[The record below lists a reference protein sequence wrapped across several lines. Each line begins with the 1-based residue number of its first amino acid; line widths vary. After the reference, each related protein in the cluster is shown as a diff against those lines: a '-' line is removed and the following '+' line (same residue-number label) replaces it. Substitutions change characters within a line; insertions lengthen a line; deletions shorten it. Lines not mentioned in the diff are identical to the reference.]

1 MKIKVNGQIHELLH
15 PGPTLALTA
24 ALAELGFTSPALAT
38 AVNGLFVPRDMRADV
53 ALTDGDQLEVLA
65 PMQGG

>member
-1 MKIKVNGQIHELLH
+1 MKIKVNGQMHDLSH

-24 ALAELGFTSPALAT
+24 TLAKLGFTNPALAT
-38 AVNGLFVPRDMRADV
+38 AVNGVFVPRDARKNV
-53 ALTDGDQLEVLA
+53 ALVDGDQLEVLA